1 MIITIDG
8 PAASGKSSIATEI
21 CKRLKMVPLKTG
33 LLYRAV
39 AYILVQELD
48 KTINIETPN
57 ELSINDLNFIKDIT
71 YEFTDGIAHVLFKG
85 KDVTEKLSFS
95 SIDQIASIVSANKN
109 VRELLLDVQR
119 QIATKYNIVADGR
132 DCGSVVFPSADYKF
146 YLTATAEARAKRV
159 MADVARKAETRTLE
173 DVQKDI
179 ELRDKRDKE
188 RDVAPLIVPS
198 DAITID
204 NTNLDFEQTVQEFL
218 KHIKI

>member
-8 PAASGKSSIATEI
+8 PAASGKSSVATEI
-21 CKRLKMVPLKTG
+21 CKQLKMVPLKTG

-39 AYILVQELD
+39 AYILVQELG
-48 KTINIETPN
+48 KIINSETSQN
-57 ELSINDLNFIKDIT
+57 LSIEDLSFIKDIN
-71 YEFTDGIAHVLFKG
+71 YEFSDGVARIFFKS
-85 KDVTEKLSFS
+85 KDITKKLSFS
-95 SIDQIASIVSANKN
+95 SIDQMASIVSSNKN
-109 VRELLLDVQR
+109 VRDLLLDVQR

-146 YLTATAEARAKRV
+146 YLTATSSARAKRV
-159 MADVARKAETRTLE
+159 MADPTRKAETRTVE
-173 DVQKDI
+173 DIQKDI

-188 RDVAPLIVPS
+188 RDIAPLTIPA
-198 DAITID
+198 DAIIID